1 MRDILEKLIALGVKV
16 VISEEAG
23 VPVLR
28 LYRGNEMT
36 AATLVSTCSL
46 GVGRFRAD
54 SEDALNSM
62 LLDLERK

>member
-23 VPVLR
+23 VPVIR
-28 LYRGNEMT
+28 LYRGNEMN
-36 AATLVSTCSL
+36 ASTLVATCSL
-46 GVGRFRAD
+46 GAGRFRAD